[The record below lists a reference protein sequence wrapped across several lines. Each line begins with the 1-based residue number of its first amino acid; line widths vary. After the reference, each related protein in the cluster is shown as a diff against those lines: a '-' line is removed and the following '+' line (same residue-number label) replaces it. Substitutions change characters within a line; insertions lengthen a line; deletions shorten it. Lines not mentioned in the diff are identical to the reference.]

1 MKSGTAHVPRCCTAR
16 IKGTGFKGQSG
27 NWPEG
32 EGGGGSGNFGRK
44 KNPGFRRGSEGQGL
58 FSDFIAFGFE
68 EFYKPVIQIIEFG
81 VFVSGLNISAQGH
94 EGFAFIVIKCRA
106 E

>member
-32 EGGGGSGNFGRK
+32 EGDGGSGNFGRK
-44 KNPGFRRGSEGQGL
+44 KTPRFLG
-58 FSDFIAFGFE
+58 GFE
-68 EFYKPVIQIIEFG
+68 GSGVIQRFHHLRI
-81 VFVSGLNISAQGH
+81 
-94 EGFAFIVIKCRA
+94 
-106 E
+106 